1 MLIFAARLFWVASMF
16 VTLAFS
22 QTQTMPRTQAAPSP
36 SPSPALTRP
45 ATKQANIWQERVD
58 EAIRPKKPSSVG
70 GGIEILSDPLGVDF
84 RPYLVALKGAV
95 QKHWYPLIP
104 ESAMPPEMKSGKTVI
119 KFSVMRDG
127 RLSDIKVEQSSGDVA
142 LDRAAYGALVYSSP
156 LAQLPASFAGDTLVI
171 RASFVYNPS
180 KQQNNSKESNM
191 ADEKKPSD
199 KAQWNT
205 AKDSGHL

>member
-22 QTQTMPRTQAAPSP
+22 QTQTMPPTQAAPSP

-45 ATKQANIWQERVD
+45 ATKQASIWQERVD

-104 ESAMPPEMKSGKTVI
+104 ESAMPPEMKSGKTVV

-127 RLSDIKVEQSSGDVA
+127 RLSNIKVEQSSGDVA